1 MLQYR
6 NHNIDNI
13 IITIIQYYRSN
24 LIKKFTIFSFKCIF
38 RVRDTHIIY
47 TDIIFNLEFPRI
59 HRLSSRLAPLKINRL
74 SNQTTVFI
82 FFRYRLINLLVR
94 AVSYPSP
101 SMYVR
106 AHTFLTR
113 NESCGTVGTPGTRG
127 SAVNPATAGRRI
139 VVS

>member
-1 MLQYR
+1 M
-6 NHNIDNI
+6 
-13 IITIIQYYRSN
+13 
-24 LIKKFTIFSFKCIF
+24 
-38 RVRDTHIIY
+38 RDTHIIY

-101 SMYVR
+101 PMYVR

-113 NESCGTVGTPGTRG
+113 NESCGTGYAWHTRLGRKPRHCRKTHRCFIRKQRQWYGYVIGYG
-127 SAVNPATAGRRI
+127 SNFSSLFLFPL
-139 VVS
+139 SFPSFSL